1 MQKTANL
8 LPISA
13 PSGSVRHRGSSNTKA
28 LLVRAARSRFARFG
42 YSATK
47 VRDVAADAGV
57 NIALINRYFHSKE
70 GLFEACLSRAA
81 EDVDGPE
88 EAYDD
93 MGIVGLVERLLETTL
108 DFTDGEMPLQ
118 LLLLQQS
125 SGDVVA
131 DEIRRRTLAKIAKRL
146 AIASG
151 WSEANPN
158 KAEIQL
164 RSQLALSVALGVVWS
179 RVSMGM
185 EPLSTASVEELKVPL
200 RQVFKSLLNSAA
212 R

>member
-1 MQKTANL
+1 M
-8 LPISA
+8 
-13 PSGSVRHRGSSNTKA
+13 
-28 LLVRAARSRFARFG
+28 
-42 YSATK
+42 
-47 VRDVAADAGV
+47 
-57 NIALINRYFHSKE
+57 
-70 GLFEACLSRAA
+70 
-81 EDVDGPE
+81 
-88 EAYDD
+88 
-93 MGIVGLVERLLETTL
+93 LETTL

-125 SGDVVA
+125 SGDAIA
-131 DEIRRRTLAKIAKRL
+131 DDIRRRTLAKIAKRL